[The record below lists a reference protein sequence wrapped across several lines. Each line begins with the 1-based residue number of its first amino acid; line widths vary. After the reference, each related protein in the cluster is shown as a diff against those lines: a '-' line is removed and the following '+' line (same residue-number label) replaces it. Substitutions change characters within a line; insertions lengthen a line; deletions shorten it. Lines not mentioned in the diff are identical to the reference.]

1 MLRGDGNR
9 ASHPFTT
16 HKDTHASVG
25 IVLQLSTGIKK
36 TEISRAVTVSYAFG
50 LLAATAKSDRLLTTE
65 RGSNLQRK
73 RSVITSD
80 NWAAIGAAITT
91 VITGVSPFL
100 DGR

>member
-50 LLAATAKSDRLLTTE
+50 LLAATAKSDRLLNDRTRFESAAQT
-65 RGSNLQRK
+65 QR
-73 RSVITSD
+73 D
-80 NWAAIGAAITT
+80 NQ
-91 VITGVSPFL
+91 
-100 DGR
+100 